1 MGKSIKGEIMKRVI
15 TIVANELE
23 ESIKT
28 EKILTKK
35 LIEAGFST
43 SNQIEENTELI
54 ISIGG
59 DGSFLRAM
67 DRFEFPSIPTMI
79 INTGTLGFLAEIQP
93 EQIDKFI
100 KEYTN
105 NEYTIQEA
113 SIIKANIFT
122 KDMKKTI
129 RAINEVVIKNIASR
143 TVHLDLSVNDIK
155 MQRFSGDGML
165 ISTPIGSTAYNYS
178 AGGSIVDPRLE
189 LFQLTPIAPM
199 NTKVYRSFT
208 SSIILPPDSI
218 ITIHPHLR
226 FENSILVV
234 IDGTE
239 FRYNDIVKIDVKRSR
254 VKIKFLRL
262 KDYNF
267 WYNVSEKFL

>member
-43 SNQIEENTELI
+43 SNQIEKNTELI

-100 KEYTN
+100 QEYTN

-208 SSIILPPDSI
+208 SSILLPSNDKLTVIPCSANDTTLTVIYDGMMSEYENIEEISI
-218 ITIHPHLR
+218 YLSRKKINLIR
-226 FENSILVV
+226 FDDYQFWEK
-234 IDGTE
+234 
-239 FRYNDIVKIDVKRSR
+239 VKS
-254 VKIKFLRL
+254 KFL
-262 KDYNF
+262 
-267 WYNVSEKFL
+267 